1 MVWKEQL
8 QMFYGKYSSY
18 IDKGLRLILG
28 LLVFGAINLNIGFT
42 KQAASVFVT
51 VGLSVICT
59 FLPLIVMT
67 ILAAGLILIHFYSAI
82 LAGGTD
88 HSGRIFDYV
97 YFLFQIYTEESLAN
111 LAYTSCI
118 CVKDPVCDPGCF
130 WSGWNTGFCG
140 SGSLRNHRILYAP
153 LCKRSFG
160 STEKLRDRQHDQE
173 FVGLHQTDRT
183 E

>member
-1 MVWKEQL
+1 MDTLLVWKEQL

-67 ILAAGLILIHFYSAI
+67 ILAAGLILIHFYSVS
-82 LAGGTD
+82 LP
-88 HSGRIFDYV
+88 V
-97 YFLFQIYTEESLAN
+97 IYTEESMAD

-140 SGSLRNHRILYAP
+140 SGSLRNHRILYAS

>member
-1 MVWKEQL
+1 MDTLLVWKEQL

-67 ILAAGLILIHFYSAI
+67 ILAAGLILIHFYSVSLPVVLITAVVFLI
-82 LAGGTD
+82 MY
-88 HSGRIFDYV
+88 IFISD
-97 YFLFQIYTEESLAN
+97 L
-111 LAYTSCI
+111 
-118 CVKDPVCDPGCF
+118 
-130 WSGWNTGFCG
+130 
-140 SGSLRNHRILYAP
+140 HR
-153 LCKRSFG
+153 R
-160 STEKLRDRQHDQE
+160 KL
-173 FVGLHQTDRT
+173 G
-183 E
+183 